1 MFNEL
6 SNGDTGVVSCSDY
19 RKIPLSVRFI
29 VEELCAF
36 YQLRS
41 LVCLLRN
48 TFSTTSPFV
57 RLSFRDG
64 KAAIYLRMTFLHSSF
79 CDLEFDFLDLKIN

>member
-19 RKIPLSVRFI
+19 RKIPLLVRFKE
-29 VEELCAF
+29 EELCAF

-41 LVCLLRN
+41 LVCLRRN

-64 KAAIYLRMTFLHSSF
+64 KGAIYLRMTFLHSSVF
-79 CDLEFDFLDLKIN
+79 ILIFL